1 MARKTENITK
11 FKSNDAAS
19 SRIVK
24 YRLSYGTKFII
35 VIMLLWLAVMIF
47 HIVGNYHESLTLQRD
62 MSTQTDE
69 IETLTTENDSLDKE
83 VSQLKNDEYV
93 LKIAR
98 KKYFFS
104 EPNELIFQLPDAEDT
119 STNKE

>member
-24 YRLSYGTKFII
+24 YRLSYGTKFN
-35 VIMLLWLAVMIF
+35 
-47 HIVGNYHESLTLQRD
+47 IVGNYHESLTLQRD